1 MMRLPLLPCLLLASS
16 LSAAAEIPAEIE
28 SCMKQ
33 NLPPSTSA
41 QSIEL
46 RVVDR
51 SHYEQILE
59 ADIFLK
65 RFAEEQARVMMYF
78 HEPVDIRG
86 ARFLIV
92 EKQPQNDMY
101 IYMPGLF
108 KVRRITSKKIS
119 SSIMGTDFSYED
131 FERIQ
136 GMLSDIS
143 VEQLPDE
150 QLAGRPVYV
159 LASSPG
165 EGSGY
170 TRVSSYIDKQTCLP
184 LKVDLYE
191 RGDRLRKQM
200 TIEPGNIKQTGDIWY
215 PSELLMKDLRDKTKT
230 TLVVKHIRI
239 GTEID
244 NGLFEP
250 EQLKQVD
257 VPSLGP

>member
-1 MMRLPLLPCLLLASS
+1 MIRVCLPLCLLLAAT
-16 LSAAAEIPAEIE
+16 LSVAAEIPAEIE

-33 NLPPSTSA
+33 NLPKSTA
-41 QSIEL
+41 VQSIEL

-59 ADIFLK
+59 ADIFIK
-65 RFAEEQARVMMYF
+65 RFAEDQSRVMMVF
-78 HEPVDIRG
+78 HEPVDVRG

-136 GMLSDIS
+136 GMLTDIS
-143 VEQLPDE
+143 AEQLPDE
-150 QLAGRPVYV
+150 TLSGRPVYV
-159 LASSPG
+159 LASFPE

-170 TRVSSYIDKQTCLP
+170 TRVATYIDKQTCIP
-184 LKVDLYE
+184 LKTELFE
-191 RGDRLRKQM
+191 RGDHLRKQM
-200 TIEPGNIKQTGDIWY
+200 TIDPGHIKQVDGIWY
-215 PSELLMKDLRDKTKT
+215 PTELLMQDLRDKTET
-230 TLVVKHIRI
+230 TLVVKNIQI

-244 NGLFEP
+244 NGLFES

>member
-1 MMRLPLLPCLLLASS
+1 MIRLCLPPCLLLAAT
-16 LSAAAEIPAEIE
+16 LSVAAEIPAEIE

-33 NLPPSTSA
+33 NLPQTTSA

-51 SHYEQILE
+51 SHYEQVLE

-65 RFAEEQARVMMYF
+65 RFAEDQARVMMYF
-78 HEPVDIRG
+78 HEPVDVRG
-86 ARFLIV
+86 ARFLII

-101 IYMPGLF
+101 IFMPGLF

-150 QLAGRPVYV
+150 QLSGRAVYV
-159 LASSPG
+159 LASFPE

-170 TRVSSYIDKQTCLP
+170 TRISTYIDKKTCIP
-184 LKVDLYE
+184 LKIELYE
-191 RGDRLRKQM
+191 RGDHLRKQL
-200 TIEPGNIKQTGDIWY
+200 TIEPGNIKQAGGLWY
-215 PSELLMKDLRDKTKT
+215 PAELVMKDLRDKTET
-230 TLVVKHIRI
+230 TLLVKNIRI

-250 EQLKQVD
+250 EQLKQAE

>member
-1 MMRLPLLPCLLLASS
+1 MMRPFLLPCLLLAST
-16 LSAAAEIPAEIE
+16 LATAAEIPTEIE
-28 SCMKQ
+28 ACMRQ
-33 NLPPSTSA
+33 NLPQSSSA

-46 RVVDR
+46 RVIDR
-51 SHYEQILE
+51 SHYEQVLE
-59 ADIFLK
+59 ADIYFS
-65 RFAEEQARVMMYF
+65 RFTEDQTRVMMYF

-92 EKQPQNDMY
+92 EKHPQNDMY

-143 VEQLPDE
+143 ARQLPDGT
-150 QLAGRPVYV
+150 LSGRPVYV
-159 LASSPG
+159 LESFPE

-170 TRVSSYIDKQTCLP
+170 TRVATYIDKASCIP
-184 LKVDLYE
+184 LKTELYE
-191 RGDRLRKQM
+191 RGDQLRKQM
-200 TIEPGNIKQTGDIWY
+200 TIEPGNIKQADGIWY
-215 PSELLMKDLRDKTKT
+215 PTKILMKDLRDKTET
-230 TLVVKHIRI
+230 TLVVKNIRI
-239 GTEID
+239 GIELD
-244 NGLFEP
+244 NGLFEA

-257 VPSLGP
+257 VPSLDP

>member
-1 MMRLPLLPCLLLASS
+1 MMRFLLPPSLLLAST
-16 LSAAAEIPAEIE
+16 LATAAEIPAEIE

-33 NLPPSTSA
+33 NLPQTTSV

-51 SHYEQILE
+51 SHYEQVLE

-78 HEPVDIRG
+78 HEPVDVRG

-92 EKQPQNDMY
+92 QKQPQNDMY

-136 GMLSDIS
+136 GMLTDIS
-143 VEQLPDE
+143 VERLPDE

-159 LASSPG
+159 LESSPE

-170 TRVSSYIDKQTCLP
+170 TRVTSYVDKQTCLP
-184 LKVDLYE
+184 LKTALFE

-200 TIEPGNIKQTGDIWY
+200 TIEPGNLKQAGGIWY
-215 PSELLMKDLRDKTKT
+215 PAELLMEDLRDKTKT
-230 TLVVKHIRI
+230 TLVVKNIRI
-239 GTEID
+239 GKEID
-244 NGLFEP
+244 TGLFEP